1 MYTTIENDGFLYA
14 DITNFDVDILKD
26 SVGFIYEQFEGNDEE
41 ICEALI
47 QDEET
52 LLKLLDCSDTV
63 IVYELGNK
71 AELLADWQ
79 EAKERNNESRSFEFW
94 LSDKIE
100 SLFF

>member
-14 DITNFDVDILKD
+14 DITNFEVDVLKE
-26 SVGFIYEQFEGNDEE
+26 SVGVIFEQFEGQDNE

-52 LLKLLDCSDTV
+52 LLKLLDCSDSV
-63 IVYELGNK
+63 IVYELGK
-71 AELLADWQ
+71 KSDLLADWQ
-79 EAKERNNESRSFEFW
+79 EAKERNNESRDFDFW

-100 SLFF
+100 NLFY